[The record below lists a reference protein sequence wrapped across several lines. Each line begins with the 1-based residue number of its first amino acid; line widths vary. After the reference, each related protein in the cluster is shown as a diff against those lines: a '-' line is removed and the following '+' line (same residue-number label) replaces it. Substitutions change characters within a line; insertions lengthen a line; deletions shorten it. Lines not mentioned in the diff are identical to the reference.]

1 MGGSPSRIRF
11 PGREAKIQRYKAND
25 AEGKIE
31 AWPAES
37 HIIDSGKRMLVKPVV
52 EEEKDAHT

>member
-31 AWPAES
+31 AWQKV
-37 HIIDSGKRMLVKPVV
+37 ISGKRMLVKPVV